1 MTWSAIIAAA
11 VGRPKA
17 LDEVIRRSRDDDVA
31 ALTTLL
37 LLDDAPHPAAAL
49 VAVAGMTWEGPG
61 PLILA
66 ALAPLIQAAPTAWRA
81 DPQWPDCAIGDDARR
96 SLIWGMAVLSG
107 SLRAHPAALRDAA
120 AVVLRDGDPWG
131 VSLCL
136 NALGAAG
143 WRALADDQ
151 RAALLQNAPADA
163 LGRVWSALDDAQR
176 EATTQR
182 AEATPNVAAD
192 CIGRIGA
199 AAWRATD
206 PALRRRLI
214 AAVARD
220 PLWVFVTAP
229 AWSGMTDD
237 ERNALT
243 TSVIERGDVRDAF
256 LFLHRLGVAGRA
268 TLTAAQRAVL
278 DARVM
283 ESDSWRVLALR
294 AADAGWTALS
304 DEERDAALM
313 AMERSPWA
321 VRSALRAVGAAG
333 WRAMRAD
340 ERKRLAAIVRRT
352 PDGLFFCPPA
362 LWRDLADGRLPPAT
376 DSPTHATTSWR
387 AEDADADLGD
397 LPPAHQALVLA
408 LAPWRPAPI
417 APDSARIRRLF
428 AAWDAM
434 TTDDRVAVSKKHPS
448 VLATIAAA
456 ARLHGAAGVLDA
468 VGATVA
474 RVVTATGGADGKRT
488 VAAMLGASV
497 RWRRW
502 MGAFAPTDADP
513 PDVREMWR
521 AAAQRG
527 GIADLALCARLA
539 ARRWRGI
546 MMPAT
551 TRRLKRPLGAVD
563 GPAAALA
570 QVVEGALNERAALL
584 SPRARADDESPPAP
598 PPVVADAP
606 CAPSSTPPIR
616 AAPAMRLMPD
626 LAAWRADPQRSKRNL
641 GDNGIRRTG
650 GDRVVAAFVCALR
663 DRSAALRAAV
673 AIVRRTGDSIAVV
686 LCFRSLGSP
695 DRRPLRLRM
704 GSPDEAQRAH
714 AQAASSRPSIA
725 ARLIGRIGAP
735 RGTRPTRRGG
745 APDRRRAFPEWD
757 SRSGARVGGH
767 DRRRT
772 RPLGAGGDCAQRCS
786 GRLHPA

>member
-584 SPRARADDESPPAP
+584 SPRARRTTSRRRRRRRSSPTHRARP
-598 PPVVADAP
+598 PRRRRSVQRRR
-606 CAPSSTPPIR
+606 CASCRTWRRGAPIR
-616 AAPAMRLMPD
+616 RG
-626 LAAWRADPQRSKRNL
+626 RSATSATTGSDGR
-641 GDNGIRRTG
+641 G

-704 GSPDEAQRAH
+704 GAPDEAQRAH

-735 RGTRPTRRGG
+735 AWD
-745 APDRRRAFPEWD
+745 APDPARRRP
-757 SRSGARVGGH
+757 
-767 DRRRT
+767 
-772 RPLGAGGDCAQRCS
+772 
-786 GRLHPA
+786 